1 MQFMQKMPIC
11 DRDSLPVA
19 RAASPRELYRIR
31 QPQAFLVLTKILLA
45 MKLTVLFLMAGLLH
59 ASAEGVSQTVS
70 FSGRNVAITK
80 VFEAVEQ
87 QTGYTV
93 FANKGLLKDVK
104 PVTITSHRMPLQ
116 QFLDQV
122 LQYQPIEYQIRNKT
136 IFIKE
141 RPGARLPLPISLQPA
156 EETAFLEISG
166 IVRNSAGLPLEGAT
180 VTIKGTSVVT
190 TTKADGRF
198 TIRAEEGQTL
208 VISFV
213 GHESRQFVIG
223 TSTSIEVVLKEVESQ
238 LEQVVVTALGI
249 PRKVKALPYNVQEI
263 AGTEVTTVKDASFI
277 NSLAGKVAGV
287 TINSSASG
295 MGGSSR
301 VVLRGTKSL
310 SSATTANNAL
320 YVVDGIPLP
329 ALSSSQPNDVFS
341 GAGQTGD
348 GISNINPED
357 IESISVLSGPSAA
370 ALYGSQAAN
379 GVVMINTKK
388 GAKDGFSLTASNNTT
403 FHSPFVMP
411 RFQHTYGS
419 ETGSYYSWGE
429 KLATPSTYDPKDFF
443 QTGVNVTNT
452 LSLSTGTEKNQTYLS
467 FATVNAQG
475 IIHNNDLDRYNFS
488 VRNTSKFL
496 DDRFTLDLSM
506 MYVKLEEQNM
516 LSQGQYFNPLI
527 PVYLFPRGDD
537 IRKYEAFERYDA
549 TRNFKTQFWPFG
561 DLGFQMQNPY
571 WITER
576 NNFNNKKDRFLA
588 SAALKYDIND
598 WMYITGRARF
608 DRNTALSERK
618 YYASTSGLFAGDA
631 GAYYRYNTNTQQIYA
646 DVLLTMNKNIG
657 DFSLNANVGSSIQD
671 VNFDNASIG
680 GDLQS
685 VPNLFTSGNLNLS
698 QIEIFQDGYHEQT
711 QGVFA
716 SAQAGYKSLVFL
728 DVTARNDWASTLA
741 NTASSSFFYPS
752 VGLSGIIT
760 DIFNIRSDVLSY
772 LKARVSYSEVGNAI
786 PRYISVATYPII
798 NGYPQTSTFLPPRD
812 LEPER
817 TKSYEAG
824 LNLMFFRNKLKVDAT
839 VYQSSTY
846 NQLFNPALS
855 PSSGYTSFYVNAGR
869 IDNRGIELAVSLNQQ
884 LGQVSWTSNL
894 VYSLN
899 RNKIKALLPAYYNHE
914 TGETVSVDSLDM
926 GGTSSYKM
934 ILTEGGSMGDI
945 YVNTLKVDEHGY
957 IFVNSASQTV
967 SPDQNRYVKAGNA
980 NPDFNLGFRNS
991 FSWKGFDLGFLVTA
1005 RVGGVGVSVTQAVM
1019 DAFGVSE
1026 ATAIAREEGATVNGY
1041 KLPAQPYYQ
1050 TIGGG
1055 TSGIG
1060 SMYVYSATNVRLGE
1074 AYIGYDVP
1082 VNRYAKW
1089 IKGLNVS
1096 VTGRNLFMFYN
1107 KAPFDPETTANTGT
1121 YYQGVD
1127 YFMQPSLRSIGFA
1140 ARLRF

>member
-11 DRDSLPVA
+11 DRDAVSVGL
-19 RAASPRELYRIR
+19 AASPRGLHRKK
-31 QPQAFLVLTKILLA
+31 QPQLLLTKILLA
-45 MKLTVLFLMAGLLH
+45 MKLTGFFMVLGLLG
-59 ASAEGVSQTVS
+59 ASAKSVSQTVS
-70 FSGRNVAITK
+70 FTGKNVAIAK

-93 FANKGLLKDVK
+93 FANKGLLKDVR
-104 PVTITSHRMPLQ
+104 PVTVSSRQMPLNE
-116 QFLDQV
+116 FLDMV
-122 LQYQPIEYQIRNKT
+122 LKNQPIEYQISNKT

-141 RPGARLPLPISLQPA
+141 RPRISRQLQGD
-156 EETAFLEISG
+156 ETADALFLDVTG
-166 IVRNSAGLPLEGAT
+166 IVRNAAGVPLEGAT
-180 VTIKGTSVVT
+180 VTIKGSSTVT
-190 TTKADGRF
+190 TTNAEGRF
-198 TIRAEEGQTL
+198 SIKAEKGQTL
-208 VISFV
+208 VISYV
-213 GHESRQFVIG
+213 GHQSEQQMIG
-223 TSTSIEVVLKEVESQ
+223 DDTSITVVLKEVESQ

-249 PRKVKALPYNVQEI
+249 PKKVKALTYNVQEI
-263 AGTEVTTVKDASFI
+263 SGKEVTTVKDASFI

-287 TINSSASG
+287 TINSSSAG
-295 MGGSSR
+295 MGGSTR

-310 SSATTANNAL
+310 SSVTSANNAL

-329 ALSSSQPNDVFS
+329 SLTTSQPNDVFS

-379 GVVMINTKK
+379 GVVMITTKK
-388 GAKDGFSLTASNNTT
+388 GSKDGFSLSATNSTT

-411 RFQHTYGS
+411 DFQNRYGS
-419 ETGSYYSWGE
+419 EKGSYYSWGE
-429 KLATPSTYDPKDFF
+429 KLATPSSYDPKDFF
-443 QTGVNVTNT
+443 QTGTNVTNT
-452 LSLSTGTEKNQTYLS
+452 VSLSTGNEKNQTYLS
-467 FATVNAQG
+467 LAAVNASG

-496 DDRFTLDLSM
+496 DDKFTMDLSM

-537 IRKYEAFERYDA
+537 ISKYQAFERYDPI
-549 TRNFKTQFWPFG
+549 RNFKTQYWPFG

-576 NNFNNKKDRFLA
+576 NMFTNNKDRFLV
-588 SAALKYDIND
+588 SAALKYDVNSWIN
-598 WMYITGRARF
+598 ITGRARF
-608 DRNTALSERK
+608 DRNSAVNERK
-618 YYASTSGLFAGDA
+618 YYASTSGLFADAA
-631 GAYYRYNTNTQQIYA
+631 GAYYKYNMNTQQIYA
-646 DVLLTMNKNIG
+646 DVLVNINRNFNN
-657 DFSLNANVGSSIQD
+657 FSLNANVGTSIQD
-671 VNFDNASIG
+671 VKYDNASIG

-685 VPNLFTSGNLNLS
+685 VPNLFTASNLNLS

-711 QGVFA
+711 QGLFA
-716 SAQAGYKSLVFL
+716 SAQIGYKSLVFL
-728 DVTARNDWASTLA
+728 DVTGRSDWASPLA
-741 NTASSSFFYPS
+741 NTKSSSFFYPS
-752 VGLSGIIT
+752 VGLSGVLS
-760 DIFNIRSDVLSY
+760 DIFDIRSDVLSF

-786 PRYISVATYPII
+786 PRYVSIATFPVI
-798 NGYPQTSTFLPPRD
+798 NGYPQTSTYLPATD
-812 LEPER
+812 MEPER

-824 LNLMFFRNKLKVDAT
+824 FNVGLFRNKLKIDAT

-846 NQLFNPALS
+846 NQLFNPSLS
-855 PSSGYTSFYVNAGR
+855 PSSGYSSFYVNAGR
-869 IDNRGIELAVSLNQQ
+869 IDNKGIELSLSLNQK
-884 LGQVSWTSNL
+884 LGEVDWTSNI

-899 RNKIKALLPAYYNHE
+899 RNKIKALLPSYYNKE
-914 TGETVSVDSLDM
+914 TGETVAVDSLDM
-926 GGTSSYKM
+926 GGTASYKM
-934 ILTEGGSMGDI
+934 ILVEGGSMGDV
-945 YVNTLKVDEHGY
+945 YVNTLKMDEHGY
-957 IFVNSASQTV
+957 IWVNSTNFTV
-967 SPDQNRYVKAGNA
+967 APDQNRYIKAGNA

-991 FSWKGFDLGFLVTA
+991 FAWKNFNLGFLITG
-1005 RVGGVGVSVTQAVM
+1005 RFGGVGVSVTQAVM

-1026 ATAIAREEGATVNGY
+1026 ATAKAREEGAVVNGY
-1041 KLPAQPYYQ
+1041 RLPAQQYYQ

-1060 SMYVYSATNVRLGE
+1060 AMYVYSATNIRLGE

-1082 VNRYAKW
+1082 VKKFSNC

-1096 VTGRNLFMFYN
+1096 VIGRNLFMFYN
-1107 KAPFDPETTANTGT
+1107 KAPFDPESTANTGT

-1140 ARLRF
+1140 AKLRF